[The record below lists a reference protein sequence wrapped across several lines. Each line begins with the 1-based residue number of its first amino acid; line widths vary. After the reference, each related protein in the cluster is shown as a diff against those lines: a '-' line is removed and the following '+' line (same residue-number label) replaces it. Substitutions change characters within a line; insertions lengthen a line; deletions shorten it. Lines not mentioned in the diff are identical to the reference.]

1 MASSR
6 AKYNKN
12 KELTGYEIRVSRGY
26 DAFGKQRK
34 PYVMTWKLPEGWW
47 GWSKKTQQ
55 KELERAMFEFESD
68 CNAGKVKL
76 KEEKIAEAL
85 AQAKLEQQKK
95 EAEANK
101 LSFSDAFELY
111 INKTKSKKKINT
123 ITGIKTTM
131 CRALERFGNTK
142 VEKLSE
148 TDCQDYIDDL
158 FEDCNLKISTV
169 RKHYA
174 TLSAFLKWCVDR
186 KIIEFN
192 PMKNVEKPVDNDGE
206 ENVETFSIE
215 EMKKIIKCSEEEPL
229 MWRAMLCVLADS
241 GLRRGEVC
249 AIRWADIDFSSGR
262 VHIVNNA
269 QYTEGKGT
277 YDTNTKSKKNRDI
290 FVSEKVID
298 VLKEWKA
305 LQKEV
310 VVGQGL
316 PAPKHVFTHL
326 DGNRINPQAPTAY
339 FRKFGEKYGIEGC
352 HPHKFRHTMAT
363 MMIQQG
369 ADIKTVS
376 EKLGHSSVEI
386 TLKLYVHTNEEAQ
399 KAANQKY
406 SSLLW

>member
-12 KELTGYEIRVSRGY
+12 KELTGYEIRVSRGS
-26 DAFGKQRK
+26 DAFGKPLK
-34 PYVMTWKLPEGWW
+34 PYVMTWKLPERWKD
-47 GWSKKTQQ
+47 WSRKIQMR
-55 KELERAMFEFESD
+55 ELEKAMFEFEAD
-68 CNAGKVKL
+68 CKAGKVKT
-76 KEEKIAEAL
+76 KEERKAEAIE
-85 AQAKLEQQKK
+85 QAKLEQERKA
-95 EAEANK
+95 AEAKK

-131 CRALERFGNTK
+131 CRALERFGDIK
-142 VEKLSE
+142 LEKLSE

-158 FEDCNLKISTV
+158 LEDCDLKISTV

-174 TLSAFLKWCVDR
+174 TLSAFLKWCVDQ

-206 ENVETFSIE
+206 ENVETFSLE
-215 EMKKIIKCSEEEPL
+215 EMKKIIKCSESEPL
-229 MWRAMLCVLADS
+229 MWRAMLFILADG
-241 GLRRGEVC
+241 GLRRGEAC
-249 AIRWADIDFSSGR
+249 AIRWADVDFSSGR
-262 VHIVNNA
+262 IHIVNNA
-269 QYTEGKGT
+269 QYTEGTGT
-277 YDTNTKSKKNRDI
+277 YDTNTKSKKNRDV
-290 FVSEKVID
+290 FVSRKVIE

-305 LQKEV
+305 FQKEV
-310 VVGQGL
+310 IVGQGL

-326 DGNRINPQAPTAY
+326 DGKRINPQAPTAY

-369 ADIKTVS
+369 ADVKTVS
-376 EKLGHSSVEI
+376 EKLGHTSVEI

-399 KAANQKY
+399 KNANQKY